1 MTEDQLPGTIPAP
14 FFLPKFHTI
23 PGAAMTGFSKRF
35 YSHVVACA
43 FISVAAIS
51 IGCRSPY
58 YADRGAGI
66 GALAGAGAGAIIGD
80 ATGGNAGSGALIGA
94 GLGALTGAAV
104 GTEMDTLAAQNRAEI
119 AAQMGR
125 QVQAGAANIQEV
137 IAMTRAGVDPRL
149 IQNYVR
155 TSGVVAPLAAADVI
169 YLHEQG
175 VSTNVIQ
182 VMQNPPAVA
191 PTAIAA
197 RPPVIVEEHYYG
209 PPPCV
214 RPHFGYHHGYHAR
227 RPRGR
232 TSFGFTISK

>member
-1 MTEDQLPGTIPAP
+1 MTVPTQRICL
-14 FFLPKFHTI
+14 
-23 PGAAMTGFSKRF
+23 R
-35 YSHVVACA
+35 ACVSLA
-43 FISVAAIS
+43 LLASLNLT
-51 IGCRSPY
+51 GCRSPY
-58 YADRGAGI
+58 YADRGAGL

-104 GTEMDTLAAQNRAEI
+104 GTEMDALAAQNRAEI

-125 QVQAGAANIQEV
+125 QVQAGAANVQEV

-175 VSTNVIQ
+175 VSTDVIQ
-182 VMQNPPAVA
+182 VMQSPPAAAPQMVA
-191 PTAIAA
+191 G
-197 RPPVIVEEHYYG
+197 RPPVIVEEHFYG

-214 RPHFGYHHGYHAR
+214 RPHFGYHRGYHR
-227 RPRGR
+227 QCRGPR
-232 TSFGFTISK
+232 TSFGFSITK

>member
-1 MTEDQLPGTIPAP
+1 MTCT
-14 FFLPKFHTI
+14 
-23 PGAAMTGFSKRF
+23 SNRF
-35 YSHVVACA
+35 ALRTLTCLTLLA
-43 FISVAAIS
+43 SVCFA
-51 IGCRSPY
+51 GCRSPY

-104 GTEMDTLAAQNRAEI
+104 GTEMDSLAAQNRAEI

-155 TSGVVAPLAAADVI
+155 TSGVAAPLAASDVI

-175 VSTNVIQ
+175 VATDVIQ
-182 VMQNPPAVA
+182 LMQSPPAVGPPVVA
-191 PTAIAA
+191 S
-197 RPPVIVEEHYYG
+197 RPPVIVEEHFYG
-209 PPPCV
+209 PPACV
-214 RPHFGYHHGYHAR
+214 HPHFGYHHGYHRRAR
-227 RPRGR
+227 GPR
-232 TSFGFTISK
+232 TSFGFSITK